1 MTLDTLKTVSLSDP
15 ALDLEAMD
23 SVVMKFMRERDISL
37 VRIIDGARPR
47 YFHLGHIDMQA
58 FRSYVSLGGIA
69 NDTVTP
75 EAAWR
80 AFECG
85 VVRVEMEDGST
96 LEPQKEDTL
105 ANGQVR
111 RRWRDDQW
119 DAFSPAEVVEI
130 GSLCYTRA
138 LLGKARKAHF
148 ALPPGWAHV
157 WTSRVP
163 HSVAAADAAA
173 RLDPG

>member
-1 MTLDTLKTVSLSDP
+1 MTFETFKTVSISDP

-23 SVVMKFMRERDISL
+23 PVFVKFMRERDMSL
-37 VRIIDGARPR
+37 VRIIEGARPR
-47 YFHLGHIDMQA
+47 YFHLGHIDMA
-58 FRSYVSLGGIA
+58 IFRSYVSLGGI
-69 NDTVTP
+69 DSHSVTP

-85 VVRVEMEDGST
+85 VVRIEMEDGSAM
-96 LEPQKEDTL
+96 EPQKEDVL

-111 RRWRDDQW
+111 RRWREDQLEV
-119 DAFSPAEVVEI
+119 FSPAEVIEI

-157 WTSRVP
+157 WTNRVP
-163 HSVAAADAAA
+163 HSAAAADAAA